1 MTKFEQLVLRAHHA
15 QLQMLRVINNSADIP
30 CNILAHDLE
39 IDIEYELVHSATD
52 ERDETHG

>member
-15 QLQMLRVINNSADIP
+15 QLQILRMLTQSLGISSTY
-30 CNILAHDLE
+30 AHDVAR
-39 IDIEYELVHSATD
+39 DIEHELIHGATD